1 VVLEVDRQA
10 VGQSHREQ
18 ASMDLHRA
26 GRIAQEMDQG
36 FAGQRPESPG
46 DTARLKV
53 LSVNEAGHAHRNS
66 LPVDPITCVT
76 RARARALG
84 FGLWALG

>member
-1 VVLEVDRQA
+1 
-10 VGQSHREQ
+10 
-18 ASMDLHRA
+18 
-26 GRIAQEMDQG
+26 
-36 FAGQRPESPG
+36 
-46 DTARLKV
+46 LKV